1 MQRNAIRS
9 GAETTGSSKAAWE
22 AWAALGVCLFLLLDG
37 SKEMD
42 KLG

>member
-22 AWAALGVCLFLLLDG
+22 AAALGVCLFLLLDG